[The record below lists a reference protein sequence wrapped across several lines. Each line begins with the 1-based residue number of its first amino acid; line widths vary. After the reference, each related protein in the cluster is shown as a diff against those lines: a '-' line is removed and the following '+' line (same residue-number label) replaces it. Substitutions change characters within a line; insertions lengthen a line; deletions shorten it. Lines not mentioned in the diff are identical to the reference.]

1 MSTGWVVVMGGGDLL
16 QLQLAP
22 RHTELDIKAIHQLFP
37 RHPDLLGEREGP
49 GIDSRKFHSQVDS
62 LTCSEPAPVT
72 TRTLVLLFAS
82 SSLHHHFTLL
92 VFWLL
97 KKSILPPSC
106 SRAESEW
113 VSACRWRWQCA
124 RHLASSPPSRH
135 CSRLL
140 VVHH

>member
-1 MSTGWVVVMGGGDLL
+1 MCTGWVVVMGGGDLL

-22 RHTELDIKAIHQLFP
+22 RHTKLGIKAIHQLFP

-49 GIDSRKFHSQVDS
+49 GSTHGNSTHKLILSPVLSQRRS
-62 LTCSEPAPVT
+62 QLEP
-72 TRTLVLLFAS
+72 S
-82 SSLHHHFTLL
+82 SSSSPPHRFTTTSPC
-92 VFWLL
+92 W
-97 KKSILPPSC
+97 SSGC
-106 SRAESEW
+106 SRSRSCRPAVPEQSEW

-124 RHLASSPPSRH
+124 RHLTSSPPSRH